1 MANTGNIVF
10 NGVNKNVLNLA
21 GKTATQAALICS
33 ELMNVDDESI
43 MKVNGTEVTG
53 DYVIQDGDMVEFVK
67 EAGTKGADTVIVQS
81 GINKVHVTIG
91 GNDTVAD
98 VLRKAAMLI
107 GIADDLGAESA
118 VNINGSSA
126 SSNEK
131 VVAGDRIEVVKEAGS
146 KGC

>member
-1 MANTGNIVF
+1 MANIVF
-10 NGVNKNVLNLA
+10 NGVNKNTLNLA
-21 GKTATQAALICS
+21 GKTAAQTALVCS

-53 DYVIQDGDMVEFVK
+53 DYVIQDDDMIEFVK
-67 EAGTKGADTVIVQS
+67 EAGTKGANTVVVQF

-91 GNDTVAD
+91 GDDTVAD

-107 GIADDLGAESA
+107 GITDGLGSESA
-118 VNINGSSA
+118 VNVNGNA
-126 SSNEK
+126 STSNEK
-131 VVAGDRIEVVKEAGS
+131 VVAGDRIEVIKEAGS

>member
-1 MANTGNIVF
+1 MANIVF
-10 NGVNKNVLNLA
+10 NGVNKNTLNLA
-21 GKTATQAALICS
+21 GKTATQAALVCS

-67 EAGTKGADTVIVQS
+67 EAGTKGAAGDTVVVQS

-118 VNINGSSA
+118 VNINGSAA